1 MHLRSILIV
10 AAVAMTA
17 PRAGAQDVRVEV
29 VEAATGRP
37 IVGANVALFDS
48 SGMFPLGG
56 GFSDQSGRTDLRA
69 PARGPYRVRADKV
82 GFDTWTSVQ
91 LHLGDRP
98 VIVRAGMAP
107 TRAPA
112 PVVMRSES
120 ACQQMT
126 GPGTP
131 AGDIWVQLKK
141 ALSANAMTEAQGLVP
156 LDVDLYERVLDRNL
170 GIVSERSEQRSRIS
184 RRPLTG
190 ISWEQL
196 DSTRRGD
203 GGSSE
208 VYRAP
213 DAGTLVSDQ
222 FVKSH
227 CYTPIRGYG
236 QEAGL
241 TGLEFRPARVAGAAD
256 LTGVLWLDPKSNAL
270 RSLNFD
276 YVNLPIPL
284 RIARTT
290 GRLEFEQLPDG
301 RWIVPRWYIRMP
313 RVARVTTNEVG
324 APATPHDSLVG
335 YQEVGGAAR
344 PAGSARLAGAA
355 AVGAVRTAGS
365 GGATGGAI
373 GTTAPDDSP
382 PNANQSSIVGI
393 VFDSSSG
400 RGVPGVRVWS
410 GGGRYRTVT
419 NSAGRYE
426 LAIETPFTDSI
437 VFEHPRLRLFHIA
450 DRVQSISV
458 LPGTRGQASI
468 ILPSYGTLRKQLC
481 GRNETGTEAQGF
493 VAGYVRDAAGKPVQ
507 GAHVWATWQI
517 LWVEQNGRLVSTNQQ
532 RTVET
537 DTNSDGSYMMCGLT
551 RGAQATVKVSIA
563 GRPTV
568 QEKVVLPESQVLEK
582 DFVIR

>member
-1 MHLRSILIV
+1 MYFRSVLVV
-10 AAVAMTA
+10 AAVALTIA
-17 PRAGAQDVRVEV
+17 RAGAQDVRVEV

-56 GFSDQSGRTDLRA
+56 GFSDQNGRTDLRA
-69 PARGPYRVRADKV
+69 PSRGAYRVRADKV
-82 GFDTWTSVQ
+82 GFDSWTSVQ
-91 LHLGDRP
+91 LQLSERP

-112 PVVMRSES
+112 PVVVRSES

-131 AGDIWVQLKK
+131 AGDIWVELKK
-141 ALSANAMTEAQGLVP
+141 ALAANAMTEAQGLVP

-170 GIVSERSEQRSRIS
+170 GIVSERSEQRNRIS

-213 DAGTLVSDQ
+213 DASTLVSDQ

-227 CYTPIRGYG
+227 CYTAIRGYG

-241 TGLEFRPARVAGAAD
+241 TGLEFRPARVAGPAE
-256 LTGVLWLDPKSNAL
+256 LTGVLWLDPQSNAL

-313 RVARVTTNEVG
+313 RVARVATNELG
-324 APATPHDSLVG
+324 APTTPHDSLVG

-344 PAGSARLAGAA
+344 PAGSPRPAGAA
-355 AVGAVRTAGS
+355 VANQPRAA
-365 GGATGGAI
+365 GAI
-373 GTTAPDDSP
+373 GSQSSDAQAD
-382 PNANQSSIVGI
+382 ANQSSIVGI

-400 RGVPGVRVWS
+400 RGVPGVQVWS
-410 GGGRYRTVT
+410 GGGRYKTVT
-419 NSAGRYE
+419 NAAGRYE
-426 LAIETPFTDSI
+426 LNIETPLTDSI
-437 VFEHPRLRLFHIA
+437 VFEHPRLRLLHVA
-450 DRVQSISV
+450 NRVQSISV
-458 LPGTRGQASI
+458 PPGTRGQASI
-468 ILPSYGTLRKQLC
+468 IVPSYATLRRELC

-493 VAGYVRDAAGKPVQ
+493 VAGYVRDAAGKPVPR
-507 GAHVWATWQI
+507 AHVWATWQI

-537 DTNSDGSYMMCGLT
+537 DTNSDGSYLMCGFT

-563 GRPTV
+563 GKPTV
-568 QEKVVLPESQVLEK
+568 QEQILLPESQVLEK
-582 DFVIR
+582 NFVIGR